1 MSNSIEKFH
10 EDLQQSVLLAA
21 SGEGSEQTLA
31 SAFTDY
37 MFEVLTDAG
46 EVENPQRAAY
56 EARGARA
63 SGFEISEDE
72 STLHLFLTDYSQSE
86 HIQALGK
93 TDLAKHLKRMTEFV
107 SQAAEGLWTRLEE
120 SSLAW
125 EMAQQIHE
133 SWSSIGELRFTV
145 LTNAELRAD
154 VPLLPKIAGRRVH
167 TAVWD
172 IDRLFKLDSSGRV
185 QEQIEVDVEKVWGEP
200 LTCLGPHGERE
211 SYESYLVALP
221 GNFLAEIY
229 ELYGPRLLELNVR
242 SFLQARGKI
251 NKGIQETIANE
262 PSRFFA
268 YNNGVSMTA
277 AKVKLVELE
286 DGRTAISKI
295 SDLQIVNGGQTT
307 ASLHYARVKNK
318 ADLSDL
324 VVQAKL
330 SVVARDKRDDL
341 VAQISQF
348 ANSQNRVNMADFT
361 ANDPFHVELERVSR
375 TVWAPPQGHNNHMTR
390 WFYERA
396 RGQYADAHARERT
409 PAKQREFKKIHPLNQ
424 KFTKTDLA
432 KFENTWDQ
440 LPWLVAF
447 GAERNFREFM
457 LRLDK
462 RGRFKPTPEY
472 FEKLVAKAILFRS
485 AEKLIGRQTLGG
497 YRAQTVTYTLAKL
510 LNVTGQRIDLQPIWR
525 NQLLSDAVAE
535 AIEDLAPL
543 VHATLLRA
551 AGTRNISE
559 FAKKEECWK
568 AILDIDWTPRAT
580 LNGSLIASAATQPRD
595 IDSIGEVLTDEEQ
608 MAKSRVEEI
617 SANTWFE
624 LSKWAKQTDNLQSW
638 ERSLAFSLGR
648 NASQAKLPS
657 RKQANHGARI
667 LDQAEKLGFRATQ
680 CDSDPTST
688 R

>member
-1 MSNSIEKFH
+1 MSKSIEKFH
-10 EDLQQSVLLAA
+10 QDLQQSVLLAA
-21 SGEGSEQTLA
+21 SGEGAEQPLA

-37 MFEVLTDAG
+37 MFEVLTEAG
-46 EVENPQRAAY
+46 EVENPQRAPY
-56 EARGARA
+56 EGRGARA
-63 SGFEISEDE
+63 SGFEISEDG
-72 STLHLFLTDYSQSE
+72 STLHLFLTDYLQSE
-86 HIQALGK
+86 SIQGIGK
-93 TDLAKHLKRMTEFV
+93 TDLAKHLKRMAEFV
-107 SQAAEGLWTRLEE
+107 AQASEGLWTKLEE

-125 EMAQQIHE
+125 EMAQQIGE
-133 SWSSIGELRFTV
+133 SWNDIGELRFTV
-145 LTNAELRAD
+145 LTNAELRTD
-154 VPLLPKIAGRRVH
+154 VPSVPKIAGRRVH

-172 IDRLFKLDSSGRV
+172 IDRLYKLDSSGRA
-185 QEQIEVDVEKVWGEP
+185 QEQIEINVEKVWGEP
-200 LTCLGPHGERE
+200 LACLGPHGEKG
-211 SYESYLVALP
+211 SYESYLLALP
-221 GNFLAEIY
+221 GDFLAEIY

-277 AKVKLVELE
+277 AKVKLVQI
-286 DGRTAISKI
+286 DGQPAIAKI

-324 VVQAKL
+324 YVQAKL
-330 SVVARDKRDDL
+330 SVVASDKRDAL
-341 VAQISQF
+341 VESISKF

-375 TVWAPPQGHNNHMTR
+375 TVWAPPQGNNNHMTR

-409 PAKQREFKKIHPLNQ
+409 PAKQREFKKIHPLAQ

-440 LPWLVAF
+440 LPWLVAY
-447 GAERNFREFM
+447 GAEKNFREFM

-472 FEKLVAKAILFRS
+472 FEKLIAKAILFRS
-485 AEKLIGRQTLGG
+485 AEKLIGKLALGG
-497 YRAQTVTYTLAKL
+497 YRSQTVTYTLAKL
-510 LNVTGQRIDLQPIWR
+510 YNVTGQRIDLQPIWR
-525 NQLLSDAVAE
+525 SQVLPNAVAD
-535 AIEDLAPL
+535 AIRDLAPL
-543 VHATLLRA
+543 VHTTLLRA

-568 AILDIDWTPRAT
+568 AVLDIEWTPDKALADT
-580 LNGSLIASAATQPRD
+580 LIEDSGPRRITK
-595 IDSIGEVLTDEEQ
+595 IDSFDEVLTADEAV
-608 MAKSRVEEI
+608 AKKLVEEVP
-617 SANTWFE
+617 AETWFE
-624 LSKWAKQTDNLQSW
+624 LSKWAKQTENLQGW

-648 NASQAKLPS
+648 NASQGKPPT

-667 LDQAEKLGFRATQ
+667 LSEAQRLGFQATQ
-680 CDSDPTST
+680 T
-688 R
+688 

>member
-1 MSNSIEKFH
+1 MRKSIEKFH

-21 SGEGSEQTLA
+21 SGEGFEQTLA
-31 SAFTDY
+31 SAFTEY

-46 EVENPQRAAY
+46 EVENPQRATY
-56 EARGARA
+56 EGRGARA
-63 SGFEISEDE
+63 SGFEISEDG
-72 STLHLFLTDYSQSE
+72 STLHLFLTDYLQAE

-93 TDLAKHLKRMTEFV
+93 ADLSKHLKRMSDFV
-107 SQAAEGLWTRLEE
+107 SQAVDGLWKKLEE

-125 EMAQQIHE
+125 EMAQQIYE
-133 SWSSIGELRFTV
+133 SWSDIGELRFTV
-145 LTNAELRAD
+145 LTNAEMRTD
-154 VPLLPKIAGRRVH
+154 VPTVPKIAGRRVH

-172 IDRLFKLDSSGRV
+172 IDRLYKLDSSGRV
-185 QEQIEVDVEKVWGEP
+185 QEQIEVDVQNVWGEP
-200 LTCLGPHGERE
+200 LPCLGPHGEKG
-211 SYESYLVALP
+211 SYESYLLALP
-221 GNFLAEIY
+221 GDFLAEVY

-251 NKGIQETIANE
+251 NKGIQETIAKE
-262 PSRFFA
+262 PARFFA

-277 AKVKLVELE
+277 AKVEVVRLD
-286 DGRTAISKI
+286 DGRPAISKI

-330 SVVARDKRDDL
+330 SVVAKEKKDDL
-341 VAQISQF
+341 VAQISMF

-361 ANDPFHVELERVSR
+361 SNDPFHVELERVSR
-375 TVWAPPQGHNNHMTR
+375 TVWAPPLGTNNYMTR

-409 PAKQREFKKIHPLNQ
+409 PARQREFKKIHPLNQ

-440 LPWLVAF
+440 LPWLVAY
-447 GAERNFREFM
+447 GAEKNFREFM

-462 RGRFKPTPEY
+462 RGRFKPTQDY
-472 FEKLVAKAILFRS
+472 FEKLVAKAILFKS
-485 AEKLIGRQTLGG
+485 AEKLIGKQALGG
-497 YRAQTVTYTLAKL
+497 YRSQTVTYTLAKL
-510 LNVTGQRIDLQPIWR
+510 FNVTGQRIDLQRIWKT
-525 NQLLSDAVAE
+525 QMLPDAVAD
-535 AIEDLAPL
+535 AIEDLAPK

-568 AILDIDWTPRAT
+568 AVLDIEWTPNAA
-580 LNGSLIASAATQPRD
+580 LANHLIVESGGRRHPTK
-595 IDSIGEVLTDEEQ
+595 IDSIGEVLTEDEEA
-608 MAKSRVEEI
+608 AKTRVEEVP
-617 SANTWFE
+617 AETWFA
-624 LSKWAKQTDNLQSW
+624 LAKWAKETDNLQSW

-648 NASQAKLPS
+648 NASQGKPPS
-657 RKQANHGARI
+657 RKQANHGVRI

-680 CDSDPTST
+680 
-688 R
+688 

>member
-10 EDLQQSVLLAA
+10 EDLEQSVLLVA
-21 SGEGSEQTLA
+21 SGEGNEQTLA
-31 SAFTDY
+31 SAFTDH

-63 SGFEISEDE
+63 SGFEISEDG
-72 STLHLFLTDYSQSE
+72 STLRLFLTDYSQSE
-86 HIQALGK
+86 DIRALGK
-93 TDLAKHLKRMTEFV
+93 TDLAKHLKRMAEFV
-107 SQAAEGLWTRLEE
+107 TQSSDGLWTRLEE

-125 EMAQQIHE
+125 EMAQQIYE
-133 SWSSIGELRFTV
+133 SWSEIGELRFTV
-145 LTNAELRAD
+145 LTNAELRTD
-154 VPLLPKIAGRRVH
+154 VPSVPKIAGRRVH

-172 IDRLFKLDSSGRV
+172 IDRLFKLDSSGRA
-185 QEQIEVDVEKVWGEP
+185 QEQIEINVEKVWGEP
-200 LTCLGPHGERE
+200 LPCLGPHGERD
-211 SYESYLVALP
+211 SYESYLLALP
-221 GNFLAEIY
+221 GDLLAEIY

-277 AKVKLVELE
+277 AKVKIVELA
-286 DGRTAISKI
+286 DGRSAISRI

-307 ASLHYARVKNK
+307 ASLHYARVKSK
-318 ADLSDL
+318 ADLSNL

-330 SVVARDKRDDL
+330 SVVVRDKRDDL

-375 TVWAPPQGHNNHMTR
+375 TVWAPPQGEKNHMTR

-462 RGRFKPTPEY
+462 RGRFNPTPEY

-485 AEKLIGRQTLGG
+485 AERLIGKQALGG
-497 YRAQTVTYTLAKL
+497 YRSQTVTYTLAKL
-510 LNVTGQRIDLQPIWR
+510 INVTGQRIDLQPIWR
-525 NQLLSDAVAE
+525 TQLLPDAVSD
-535 AIEDLAPL
+535 AIEDLAPR

-568 AILDIDWTPRAT
+568 AVLDIDWVPEAA
-580 LNGSLIASAATQPRD
+580 LADCLIADTGPRPKRNE
-595 IDSIGEVLTDEEQ
+595 SIAEILTDEEEA
-608 MAKSRVEEI
+608 AKNRVEAVAAE
-617 SANTWFE
+617 TWFE
-624 LSKWAKQTDNLQSW
+624 LSKWAKQTENLQGW

-648 NASQAKLPS
+648 NALAGKPPS
-657 RKQANHGARI
+657 RKQANQGVRI
-667 LDQAEKLGFRATQ
+667 LDAAQKLGFRPSAVI
-680 CDSDPTST
+680 
-688 R
+688 